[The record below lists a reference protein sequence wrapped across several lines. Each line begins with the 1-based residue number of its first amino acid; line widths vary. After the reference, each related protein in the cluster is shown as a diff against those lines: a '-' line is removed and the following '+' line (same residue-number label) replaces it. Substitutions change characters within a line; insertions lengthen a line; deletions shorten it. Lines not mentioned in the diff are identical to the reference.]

1 MFFSIYLIIGAFSGF
16 LAGLLGLGGGVV
28 VVPALAAVFTS
39 FNVMPSTYVMQMAIG
54 TSLSTIVITFIAS
67 LYAHIQRGSVRWDIV
82 WLILPGVLCG
92 VLMGTSIAGYLPSSY
107 LKSFFAIFLLFIAYR
122 LFRGELAPAPG
133 KMLSR
138 WKMGGFA
145 SVVGALSGVLGV
157 GGGLILIP
165 FLIRSGLD
173 MRQATGTSVACGMF
187 IGITASL
194 CFMVLGQAHLDLA
207 WSTGFIYWPAF
218 LGVAV
223 ASVVFAPMG
232 AALAYKLSPA
242 VLKRVLAI
250 FLVLVAIDM
259 LIPVK
264 LW

>member
-1 MFFSIYLIIGAFSGF
+1 MFFGIYLIIGAFSGF

-28 VVPALAAVFTS
+28 VVPTLAAVFAG
-39 FNVMPSTYVMQMAIG
+39 FNVMPSAYVMQMAVG

-67 LYAHIQRGSVRWDIV
+67 LYAHVKRDSVRWDIV
-82 WLILPGVLCG
+82 RLILPGVLCG
-92 VLMGTSIAGYLPSSY
+92 VLIGTSIAGYLPSSY
-107 LKSFFAIFLLFIAYR
+107 LKFFFALFLLFIAYR
-122 LFRGELAPAPG
+122 LFRGELAPAAGNMP
-133 KMLSR
+133 SR
-138 WKMGGFA
+138 WKMASFA
-145 SVVGALSGVLGV
+145 CGVGILSGVLGV
-157 GGGLILIP
+157 GGGLILVP
-165 FLIRSGLD
+165 FLIRGGLN

-194 CFMVLGQAHLDLA
+194 SFMFIGQAHLDLP

-218 LGVAV
+218 LGVAI
-223 ASVVFAPMG
+223 ASVIFAPIG
-232 AALAYKLSPA
+232 TVLAYKLSPT

-259 LIPVK
+259 LIPTK